1 MEEFEISAEARSG
14 LGKGETRRLRRQ
26 GLVPAVIYGG
36 GKPPMTVSLRANI
49 LRRQLEN
56 EAFYSHILKVKTP
69 EGDLQAVLKD
79 LQRHPATWE
88 VMHVDL
94 LRTSATQVLS
104 MTVPLHFANED
115 TAPGVKLGGVVSH
128 IVNEV
133 DISCQAKDLP
143 EFIEVDMGAMEMDA
157 TLHLS
162 DITMPAGVEL
172 TALAHGN
179 DAAIVSIHAARAADT
194 GEASEASEAEGDEE

>member
-1 MEEFEISAEARSG
+1 MEEFEIPP
-14 LGKGETRRLRRQ
+14 RRVQACRRDAALAPQ
-26 GLVPAVIYGG
+26 GLVPQLSWG
-36 GKPPMTVSLRANI
+36 PMTVALRANI

-143 EFIEVDMGAMEMDA
+143 EFIEVDMGAMEMDT

-172 TALAHGN
+172 TALARQRRSYCEHPCCSRCG
-179 DAAIVSIHAARAADT
+179 HR
-194 GEASEASEAEGDEE
+194 

>member
-1 MEEFEISAEARSG
+1 MEAFEISAEARSG

-56 EAFYSHILKVKTP
+56 EAFYSHLLNVKTP
-69 EGDLQAVLKD
+69 EGNLQAVLKD
-79 LQRHPATWE
+79 LQRHPATSE

-133 DISCQAKDLP
+133 DISCQAKDCGLKSKLAIAILFLQVTNP
-143 EFIEVDMGAMEMDA
+143 VPPLDPMLAMG
-157 TLHLS
+157 S
-162 DITMPAGVEL
+162 SG
-172 TALAHGN
+172 G
-179 DAAIVSIHAARAADT
+179 T
-194 GEASEASEAEGDEE
+194 GLVT